1 MNKRILI
8 CACDEKGGI
17 AKEGK
22 IPWDLPEDRKFFR
35 QFLSEGNCV
44 ICGHK
49 TYSDLTKIKNTECEY
64 YPIGHFAGGFKKTED
79 AMFSAQMDLDFNKK
93 EERGNI
99 IVAGGVDIFNRLYKS
114 CDMLFITHIKGDY
127 FCNRFVDFN
136 LEDRQKI
143 VVFSCAEYERCLYF

>member
-22 IPWDLPEDRKFFR
+22 IPWDFPEDRKFFR

-49 TYSDLTKIKNTECEY
+49 TYDDLVKIKNTECEY
-64 YPIGHFAGGFKKTED
+64 YPIGHFAGGFKKTDD
-79 AMFSAQMDLDFNKK
+79 AVFSAQMDLDCVK
-93 EERGNI
+93 EKERGNI
-99 IVAGGVDIFNRLYKS
+99 IIAGGADIFNYFYKE
-114 CDMLFITHIKGDY
+114 CDLLFITHVKGDY
-127 FCNRFVDFN
+127 AC
-136 LEDRQKI
+136 DRTVNFDLSDRKAIKI
-143 VVFSCAEYERCLYF
+143 FSCEEYDRYLYF